1 MQISKTHSQIF
12 TAIVFKNK
20 LIKADINFF
29 KLKKEIKER
38 KNRVEI
44 ESLISVSRQFPY
56 SQAKT
61 RGTVLEKNFK
71 LAGYINELESIKT
84 EYD

>member
-1 MQISKTHSQIF
+1 M
-12 TAIVFKNK
+12 
-20 LIKADINFF
+20 
-29 KLKKEIKER
+29 
-38 KNRVEI
+38 KNRVEM
-44 ESLISVSRQFPY
+44 ESLISFSRQFPY

-61 RGTVLEKNFK
+61 RGTVLEKNFI